1 MRFFFDVL
9 NQNSRSYDYQGRE
22 FLKIEDAAQMA
33 ELIAADLGVSD
44 TEEWIGA
51 QVQVRTAA
59 NEMIFSIAVRAAA

>member
-22 FLKIEDAAQMA
+22 FLKIEDAERLA

-44 TEEWIGA
+44 TEEWIGS

-59 NEMIFSIAVRAAA
+59 NEMIFSVAVQSAA

>member
-9 NQNSRSYDYQGRE
+9 NQNARSYDYQGRE

-44 TEEWIGA
+44 TDEWVGS

-59 NEMIFSIAVRAAA
+59 NEMIFSVAVRAAA